1 MKRYLLIM
9 FLLLLIPINI
19 NAENKIINVHVFYKD
34 GCSHCDSAKEFVKS
48 YITVNDNIKV
58 YTYNIKEKEVNDL
71 FISVTKV
78 LNKKVNG
85 VPFIVI
91 GSESVVGFDKSTTT
105 GKNIE
110 NIIEYYQ
117 TNEYIDVVTNILNN
131 NDIEV
136 PSTTINQNEIYI
148 PIIGKIN
155 PKEISL
161 PLLAIIIGLV
171 DGFNPCAMWILIFL
185 ISMLMGMKDQTK
197 MWTLGL
203 TFIITS
209 GLVYFFFMVG
219 WLELATYLNTI
230 TFFKILISIIAIIF
244 GIFNIYSYFKEQKED
259 IGCDVVDNKKRK
271 KITINIKSILAN
283 NSLFIS
289 LIGIALLAVAVN
301 ILELLCSLG
310 LPVLYT
316 NILAIN
322 NITGFIKYIYIFI
335 YIIFFMLDDI
345 IIFLIA
351 MKTLKITAISNKYTK
366 YSHLIGGIIMIV
378 IGLLMLLKP
387 EWLMLNFN

>member
-271 KITINIKSILAN
+271 KITNNIKNILAN
-283 NSLFIS
+283 NSLLIS

-322 NITGFIKYIYIFI
+322 NVTGFIKYIYIFI

-345 IIFLIA
+345 VIFLIA

-366 YSHLIGGIIMIV
+366 YSHLIGGVIMIV

>member
-1 MKRYLLIM
+1 M

-271 KITINIKSILAN
+271 KITNNIKNILAN
-283 NSLFIS
+283 NSLLIS

-322 NITGFIKYIYIFI
+322 NVTGFIKYIYIFI

-345 IIFLIA
+345 VIFLIA

-366 YSHLIGGIIMIV
+366 YSHLIGGVIMIV